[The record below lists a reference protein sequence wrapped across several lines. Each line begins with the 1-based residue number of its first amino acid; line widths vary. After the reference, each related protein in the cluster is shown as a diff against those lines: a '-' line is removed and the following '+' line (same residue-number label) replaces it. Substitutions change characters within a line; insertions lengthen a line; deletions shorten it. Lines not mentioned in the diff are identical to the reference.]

1 MIMTKVYYTLSMKLN
16 HSFKLNGKTTTALFN
31 GMIVDV
37 KTKTFTTS
45 DEEVQKALESCP
57 AFGSEYWLGET
68 IDEKKVDVKSNT
80 GNSNDK
86 IGDAI
91 QAMEFDNVS
100 QAKEFLHNEP
110 YNIALNKMTS
120 PSAIVNRGKE
130 LGIEIKI
137 KS

>member
-16 HSFKLNGKTTTALFN
+16 HSFKLNGKTTTVLFN

-57 AFGSEYWLGET
+57 AFGSEYWIGE
-68 IDEKKVDVKSNT
+68 IIEDKKEVK
-80 GNSNDK
+80 
-86 IGDAI
+86 GDANNSDKGNEGKKEI
-91 QAMEFDNVS
+91 EFENIS

-120 PSAIVNRGKE
+120 PAAIMNRGKE
-130 LGIEIKI
+130 LGMVIKI